1 MRSLN
6 YIRIATS
13 ALEMFP
19 AQSFYRWCQDL
30 PNSSMMSVLLFCGKE
45 EKADTKRPPHL
56 AMVANQKT
64 VKMGLKVE
72 FTYSCAVDHW
82 ASMQVLI
89 FEELALS
96 YTDFSCKGFRFLIY
110 PSSPEILELS
120 HNQISLFVFVQKVET
135 QRPEWGEH
143 FFNKRKASPLFLIF
157 FVYFPP

>member
-19 AQSFYRWCQDL
+19 AQSFYRWCQD
-30 PNSSMMSVLLFCGKE
+30 PQNSSMMSVLLFCVKE

-96 YTDFSCKGFRFLIY
+96 YTDFSCKGFRFLIC

-120 HNQISLFVFVQKVET
+120 HNQISLFTFVHKVET
-135 QRPEWGEH
+135 ERPEWGEL
-143 FFNKRKASPLFLIF
+143 FFNKRKASTLFLIF